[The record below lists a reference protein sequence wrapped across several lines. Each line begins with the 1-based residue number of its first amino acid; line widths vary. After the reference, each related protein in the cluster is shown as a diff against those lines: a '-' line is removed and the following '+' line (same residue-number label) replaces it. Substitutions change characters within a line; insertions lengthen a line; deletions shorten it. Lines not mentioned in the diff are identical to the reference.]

1 MSTTLEH
8 AISKLESENIRLTS
22 QRMAILEYLENHHI
36 HPTAEEIYHGIKE
49 SFPGISVATVY
60 NNLRLF
66 TDLGFLK
73 EMSYGDSS
81 SRFDFTIKP
90 HYHVICEKCGKI
102 TDFFYPGLDDVEM
115 AAGKITNHL
124 IHSHRLEVYG
134 ICEEC
139 QKKGE
144 K

>member
-8 AISKLESENIRLTS
+8 AISKLESENVRLTS

-73 EMSYGDSS
+73 EMSYGIHLVVLILQLSHITML
-81 SRFDFTIKP
+81 FVKN
-90 HYHVICEKCGKI
+90 VGKLP
-102 TDFFYPGLDDVEM
+102 TFFILV
-115 AAGKITNHL
+115 
-124 IHSHRLEVYG
+124 
-134 ICEEC
+134 
-139 QKKGE
+139 
-144 K
+144 